1 MSTPNQEERHAVHI
15 RQVVGM
21 DAAAPLR
28 EIGKLSCFAGLR
40 SSLFHPPPT
49 RHKKGVTCSSC
60 IAKTSLYLLEE
71 NFPPS

>member
-49 RHKKGVTCSSC
+49 RQKKRIRVALVSP
-60 IAKTSLYLLEE
+60 KTSLYLLEE